1 MTNHEDGAWRDER
14 KLPMSELL
22 QAMATYSQ
30 DGQVDDLTGSDAGAE
45 AGFGHA
51 TPEERA
57 AGDDGASVDERAPS
71 GDADPTSADGRR
83 LRPSP
88 DGTSADGRSGPN

>member
-1 MTNHEDGAWRDER
+1 MTNSDEGVWRDEQ
-14 KLPMSELL
+14 KLPLSELA

-45 AGFGHA
+45 AEFG
-51 TPEERA
+51 
-57 AGDDGASVDERAPS
+57 DGAGRPAP
-71 GDADPTSADGRR
+71 GDAGPGDPDPTSAAGRQ

-88 DGTSADGRSGPN
+88 DGTSAGGRTGPN

>member
-1 MTNHEDGAWRDER
+1 MTNSDEGVWRDEQ
-14 KLPMSELL
+14 KLPLSELA

-45 AGFGHA
+45 AEYG
-51 TPEERA
+51 
-57 AGDDGASVDERAPS
+57 DGASAGRGEPADPGP
-71 GDADPTSADGRR
+71 GDPDPTSAAGRG

-88 DGTSADGRSGPN
+88 DGTSAGGRSGPN